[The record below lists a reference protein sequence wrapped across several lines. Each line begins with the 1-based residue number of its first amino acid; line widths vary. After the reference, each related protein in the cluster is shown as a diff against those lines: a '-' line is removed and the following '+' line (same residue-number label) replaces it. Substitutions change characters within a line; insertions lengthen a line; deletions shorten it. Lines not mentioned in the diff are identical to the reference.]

1 MPPRL
6 LPTLAHCFPRPQAQF
21 LSPGS
26 EPRACLTAPAVSGPQ
41 EGTHSR
47 LSVTCLQAFSLAQNP
62 GSHSG
67 FRETNPA
74 PPLEQGLLGNCS
86 C

>member
-6 LPTLAHCFPRPQAQF
+6 LPTLAHCLPRPQAQF
-21 LSPGS
+21 LSLGS

-47 LSVTCLQAFSLAQNP
+47 LLPASRHLTWCRTQGATQASI
-62 GSHSG
+62 
-67 FRETNPA
+67 ETNLA
-74 PPLEQGLLGNCS
+74 PLEQGLLGNCS